1 MNAMIPGTKSDFKL
15 VSLPEEL
22 VERLQ
27 RAASRKG
34 LSLTAYSVEN
44 LEEALRAE
52 DNGVPLGEAVE
63 SYRILR
69 VQLAAGAVQVPRR
82 SLDAVV
88 KVLFSADK
96 EAALSDWGEAG
107 RWYGEYLRTV
117 FGEGAVDVVGGVLK
131 VSWNLDE
138 VEMRREEMK
147 VELRFASF
155 ALSEDVTEVLVS
167 YVVGVMGSL
176 GYERREGGFIRGLAK
191 LSFERVFRAFN
202 GG

>member
-1 MNAMIPGTKSDFKL
+1 MIPGTKSDFKL

-52 DNGVPLGEAVE
+52 DNGVPLDEAVE

-69 VQLAAGAVQVPRR
+69 VQLAAGAIQVPRR

-96 EAALSDWGEAG
+96 EAALSDWAEAG
-107 RWYGEYLRTV
+107 KWDGEYLRTLFV
-117 FGEGAVDVVGGVLK
+117 EGAIEMVGGVLK

-147 VELRFASF
+147 AELRFASF
-155 ALSEDVTEVLVS
+155 ALSEDVTELLVS

-191 LSFERVFRAFN
+191 LSFERVYRTYN
-202 GG
+202 GM

>member
-1 MNAMIPGTKSDFKL
+1 MITGTKSDFKL
-15 VSLPEEL
+15 VSLPVEL
-22 VERLQ
+22 VDRLQ

-34 LSLTAYSVEN
+34 LSLTAYSAEN

-52 DNGVPLGEAVE
+52 DNGVPLDEAVE

-69 VQLAAGAVQVPRR
+69 VQLAAGAIQVPRR

-96 EAALSDWGEAG
+96 EAALSDWAEAG
-107 RWYGEYLRTV
+107 KWYGEYLRTL
-117 FGEGAVDVVGGVLK
+117 FGEGAIEMVGGVLK

-147 VELRFASF
+147 AELRFASF
-155 ALSEDVTEVLVS
+155 ALSEDVTELLVS
-167 YVVGVMGSL
+167 YIVGVMGSL
-176 GYERREGGFIRGLAK
+176 GYERRGGEFVRGLAK
-191 LSFERVFRAFN
+191 LSFERVFRTSN
-202 GG
+202 GR

>member
-1 MNAMIPGTKSDFKL
+1 MISGTKSDYKL

-27 RAASRKG
+27 RAASKKG
-34 LSLTAYSVEN
+34 LSLMAYSEEN

-52 DNGVPLGEAVE
+52 DNGVPLDEAVE

-69 VQLAAGAVQVPRR
+69 VQLASGAIQVPRR

-96 EAALSDWGEAG
+96 EATLSDWAEAG
-107 RWYGEYLRTV
+107 KWYGEYLRTL
-117 FGEGAVDVVGGVLK
+117 FGEDALEMIGGVLK

-147 VELRFASF
+147 AELRFASF
-155 ALSEDVTEVLVS
+155 ALSEDVTELLVS
-167 YVVGVMGSL
+167 YIAGVMGSL
-176 GYERREGGFIRGLAK
+176 GYERRGGEFVRGLAK
-191 LSFERVFRAFN
+191 LSFERVFRTSN
-202 GG
+202 GR

>member
-1 MNAMIPGTKSDFKL
+1 MIPGTTSGIKFL
-15 VSLPEEL
+15 SLPEEL
-22 VERLQ
+22 VDRLQ

-34 LSLTAYSVEN
+34 LSLMAYSSEN

-52 DNGVPLGEAVE
+52 DNGVPLNEAVE
-63 SYRILR
+63 SYRILQ
-69 VQLAAGAVQVPRR
+69 VQLGAGAIQVPRR

-96 EAALSDWGEAG
+96 EATLSDWAEAG
-107 RWYGEYLRTV
+107 KWYGEYLRTV
-117 FGEGAVDVVGGVLK
+117 FGEDAVDVVGGVLK

-138 VEMRREEMK
+138 VEMRREDMK

-155 ALSEDVTEVLVS
+155 TLSEDVTELLVS

-176 GYERREGGFIRGLAK
+176 GYERRDGEFIRGLAK
-191 LSFERVFRAFN
+191 LSFERVFRSYN

>member
-1 MNAMIPGTKSDFKL
+1 MIPGTKSDFKL
-15 VSLPEEL
+15 VSLPVEL

-27 RAASRKG
+27 KAAIRKG
-34 LSLTAYSVEN
+34 LSLTAYSAEN

-52 DNGVPLGEAVE
+52 DNGVPLDEAIE

-69 VQLAAGAVQVPRR
+69 VQLASGAIQVPRR

-96 EAALSDWGEAG
+96 EATLSDWAEAG
-107 RWYGEYLRTV
+107 KWYGEYLRTL
-117 FGEGAVDVVGGVLK
+117 FGEGAIEMVGGVLK

-147 VELRFASF
+147 AELRFASF
-155 ALSEDVTEVLVS
+155 ALSEDVTELLVS
-167 YVVGVMGSL
+167 YIAGVMGSL
-176 GYERREGGFIRGLAK
+176 GYERRGGEFVRGLAK
-191 LSFERVFRAFN
+191 LSFERVFRTSN
-202 GG
+202 GR

>member
-1 MNAMIPGTKSDFKL
+1 MIPGTKSDFKL

-52 DNGVPLGEAVE
+52 DNGVPLDEAVE

-69 VQLAAGAVQVPRR
+69 VQLAAGAIQVPRR

-96 EAALSDWGEAG
+96 EAALSDWAEAG
-107 RWYGEYLRTV
+107 KWYGEYLRTL
-117 FGEGAVDVVGGVLK
+117 FGEGAIEMVGGVLK

-147 VELRFASF
+147 AELRFASF
-155 ALSEDVTEVLVS
+155 ALSEDVTELLVS
-167 YVVGVMGSL
+167 YIAGVMGSL
-176 GYERREGGFIRGLAK
+176 GYERRGGEFVRGLAK
-191 LSFERVFRAFN
+191 LSFERVFRTSN
-202 GG
+202 GR

>member
-1 MNAMIPGTKSDFKL
+1 MIPGTKSDYKL

-34 LSLTAYSVEN
+34 LSLTTYSAGS

-52 DNGVPLGEAVE
+52 DNGVPLSEAVE

-69 VQLAAGAVQVPRR
+69 LQLAAGAIQIPRQ
-82 SLDAVV
+82 SLDKVV
-88 KVLFSADK
+88 KALYSADK
-96 EAALSDWGEAG
+96 ETTLSDWAEAG
-107 RWYGEYLRTV
+107 RWYGEYLRTL
-117 FGEGAVDVVGGVLK
+117 FGKGALEVIGGALK
-131 VSWNLDE
+131 ISWNLDE

-155 ALSEDVTEVLVS
+155 TLSEDVTELLVN
-167 YVVGVMGSL
+167 YIAGVMGSL
-176 GYERREGGFIRGLAK
+176 GYERRGGEFFRGLAK
-191 LSFERVFRAFN
+191 LSFEKVFRTSN
-202 GG
+202 GR

>member
-1 MNAMIPGTKSDFKL
+1 MIPGTKSDFKL
-15 VSLPEEL
+15 VSLPVEL
-22 VERLQ
+22 VDRLQ

-34 LSLTAYSVEN
+34 LSLTAYSAEN

-52 DNGVPLGEAVE
+52 DNGVPLDEAVE

-69 VQLAAGAVQVPRR
+69 VQLAAGAIQVPRR

-96 EAALSDWGEAG
+96 EAALSDWAEAG
-107 RWYGEYLRTV
+107 KWYGEYLRTL
-117 FGEGAVDVVGGVLK
+117 FGEGAIEMVGGVLK

-147 VELRFASF
+147 AELRFVSF
-155 ALSEDVTEVLVS
+155 ALSEDVTELLVS
-167 YVVGVMGSL
+167 YIAGVMGSL
-176 GYERREGGFIRGLAK
+176 GYERRGGEFVRGLAK
-191 LSFERVFRAFN
+191 LSFERVFRTSN
-202 GG
+202 GR